1 MAKPKSCKNCK
12 WLWDF
17 DYRTYTGKCCAIR
30 FKDMPDYYVGTVH
43 EKKDLTPCLRFESKR

>member
-17 DYRTYTGKCCAIR
+17 DSHEYTGKCCAKKAKNKIEPYR
-30 FKDMPDYYVGTVH
+30 FTVH
-43 EKKDLTPCLRFESKR
+43 EKKDLEPCKDFERK